1 MLRACPP
8 LPTSVLCLLLIGAV
22 AGCGSSI
29 PGWYTEPPA
38 DEDVIYGVGT
48 AESQGLQMATTR
60 AQEAA
65 RVQIS
70 RNAESKVSALF
81 KQFSEQVGEIEDG
94 EFLQM
99 ATDVSKTITSMVTT
113 ATSVVEQKVENLDGG
128 FRAYALM
135 KMPIGEVNASI
146 VNRIKAQQNLYTR
159 FRASQAFSELEDD
172 VEQYEKWKR
181 ENQ

>member
-1 MLRACPP
+1 MLRAYRS
-8 LPTSVLCLLLIGAV
+8 LPASLLCLLLVAV
-22 AGCGSSI
+22 IAGCGSSI
-29 PGWYTEPPA
+29 PGWFTSPPA
-38 DEDVIYGVGT
+38 DEDALYGVGT
-48 AESQGLQMATTR
+48 GESQDLQMATTR

-81 KQFSEQVGEIEDG
+81 KQFSEQVGGIEDG

-135 KMPIGEVNASI
+135 KMPIGEANAAI

-159 FRASQAFSELEDD
+159 FRASQAYQELEADT
-172 VEQYEKWKR
+172 EEYETWKQR
-181 ENQ
+181 H